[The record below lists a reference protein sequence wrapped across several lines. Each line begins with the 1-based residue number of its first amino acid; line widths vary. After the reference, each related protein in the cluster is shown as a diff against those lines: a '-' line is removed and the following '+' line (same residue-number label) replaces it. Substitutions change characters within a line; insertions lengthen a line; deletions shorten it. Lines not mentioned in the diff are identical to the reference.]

1 MNNSID
7 TTVAAFRNGI
17 STEPDTHGARANKGA
32 MLRAAQDA
40 GYSVVGRACGH
51 EKSWLS
57 RFFSG
62 ECRISMPE
70 LLAML
75 DAMGL
80 HVTQVDAEREDDTE
94 ILSLLLRKAATNL
107 DRRAAAG
114 VSADVVMSADEYQAL
129 LALAM
134 RGIRAMQERY
144 Q

>member
-1 MNNSID
+1 MDDSID
-7 TTVAAFRNGI
+7 RNVTAFRNGI

-80 HVTQVDAEREDDTE
+80 HVTQGDAEREDDTE
-94 ILSLLLRKAATNL
+94 ILSLLLRKAAANL
-107 DRRAAAG
+107 QRR
-114 VSADVVMSADEYQAL
+114 SERSDSSDVVMSADEYQAL
-129 LALAM
+129 LALAK
-134 RGIRAMQERY
+134 RGITAMQERGR
-144 Q
+144 

>member
-1 MNNSID
+1 
-7 TTVAAFRNGI
+7 
-17 STEPDTHGARANKGA
+17 
-32 MLRAAQDA
+32 
-40 GYSVVGRACGH
+40 
-51 EKSWLS
+51 

-94 ILSLLLRKAATNL
+94 ILSLLLRKAAANIQ
-107 DRRAAAG
+107 RR
-114 VSADVVMSADEYQAL
+114 SECSDSSDVVMSAYEYQAL
-129 LALAM
+129 LALAN

-144 Q
+144 K